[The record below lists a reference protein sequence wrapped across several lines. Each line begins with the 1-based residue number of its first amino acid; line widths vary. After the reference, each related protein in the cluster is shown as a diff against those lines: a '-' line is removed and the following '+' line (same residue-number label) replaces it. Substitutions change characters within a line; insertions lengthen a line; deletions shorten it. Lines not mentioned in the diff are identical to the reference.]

1 MVKQLQTI
9 SSRQVRRVVLC
20 YIDEGLLD
28 MPWGDIDN
36 ILSGDYKFRSLAN
49 VTIRCTGKA
58 AREVD
63 QLPRLLPKL
72 HKKGV
77 LRW

>member
-1 MVKQLQTI
+1 MVKQLQTV
-9 SSRQVRRVVLC
+9 SSRQVRGVALW
-20 YIDEGLLD
+20 YINEGLLD
-28 MPWGDIDN
+28 MPWEDIDN
-36 ILSGDYKFRSLAN
+36 ILNGNLFRFLAN
-49 VTIRCTGKA
+49 VTIKCTGKA